1 MSSNNSWTARALITV
16 YAHVFLLNFD
26 KDDKIQI
33 FQITPKIGGC
43 EELQMETKNEI
54 QAMGAQLLTLLFDSS
69 ANHCPRP
76 QKVELVRILQAIKT
90 VYS

>member
-1 MSSNNSWTARALITV
+1 
-16 YAHVFLLNFD
+16 
-26 KDDKIQI
+26 
-33 FQITPKIGGC
+33 
-43 EELQMETKNEI
+43 METKNEI

-69 ANHCPRP
+69 ANHCPHP